1 MGFDVLFSGVPVS
14 DFEVA
19 RAFYETF
26 FGRAE
31 DVVAHSEEV
40 MWRVSDGGWM
50 YIVRDAARAGK
61 GIAAI
66 AVPDIETTISAL
78 NSRGLTTGRIKPE
91 GDSARKAVVLD
102 PDGNSISIIQVDT
115 DA

>member
-1 MGFDVLFSGVPVS
+1 MDFDLLFSGVPVS

-19 RAFYETF
+19 QAWYRNF

-40 MWRVSDGGWM
+40 LWRVSDGGWL

-61 GIAAI
+61 GLVAM
-66 AVPDIETTISAL
+66 AVPDIELATMAL
-78 NSRGLTTGRIKPE
+78 DSRGIATGPIRPE
-91 GDSARKAVVLD
+91 GDIARRAVVLD